1 MPDEEMLLELTNVTK
16 DFRVSGQMLH
26 AVRDVSMAV
35 PLGQTLGLVGES
47 GSGKSTVG
55 RLALWL
61 MEPTQGRIVFQG
73 NDLANMPPAKL
84 RHLRRNMQI
93 IFQDTQ
99 ASLSPR
105 MSVGAAVEDGLAI
118 QKIGTPKE
126 RRMKVDRALEQ
137 VGLPLEVADAY
148 PFELSGGQLQR
159 IGIARALVLEPRFI
173 VCDEPVSALDVSIQ
187 LQIIKLLMDLQRE
200 LGLSYLFISHNLAVV
215 EYLSSSVVVLYLGQV
230 VEQAST
236 EEVFTHPLH
245 PYTNMLMGAIMRVPH
260 PGEQRG
266 VSDVPAGE
274 MPSPFN
280 PPSGCA
286 FHPRCPLAQD
296 VCREK
301 EPELRE
307 VKPGHCARCHLA

>member
-1 MPDEEMLLELTNVTK
+1 
-16 DFRVSGQMLH
+16 
-26 AVRDVSMAV
+26 
-35 PLGQTLGLVGES
+35 
-47 GSGKSTVG
+47 
-55 RLALWL
+55 
-61 MEPTQGRIVFQG
+61 
-73 NDLANMPPAKL
+73 
-84 RHLRRNMQI
+84 
-93 IFQDTQ
+93 
-99 ASLSPR
+99 
-105 MSVGAAVEDGLAI
+105 VEDGLAI

-137 VGLPLEVADAY
+137 VGLPPEVADAY

-236 EEVFTHPLH
+236 EEVFTPPLH

-307 VKPGHCARCHLA
+307 VKPGHWARCHLA

>member
-16 DFRVSGQMLH
+16 HFRVSGQMLH

-35 PLGQTLGLVGES
+35 PVGQTLGLVGES

-307 VKPGHCARCHLA
+307 VKPGHWARCHLA